1 MLRYVRPE
9 SIRLL
14 AIPRWR
20 IFGVPALRRFS
31 SSTESQTASMNVS
44 KAQQQAEESQME
56 VLFPV
61 DSEYRAV
68 ARHEAAKVAK
78 EDPISSSDSSTD
90 DDSDIDEAEQSSYYK
105 SDEGAPLWGALEG
118 ECGFKYE
125 GPEPT
130 RHGDWQY
137 KGRCTDF

>member
-1 MLRYVRPE
+1 
-9 SIRLL
+9 
-14 AIPRWR
+14 
-20 IFGVPALRRFS
+20 
-31 SSTESQTASMNVS
+31 
-44 KAQQQAEESQME
+44 QAEESQME
-56 VLFPV
+56 VVTIMGKGTERGHQVLFPV

-68 ARHEAAKVAK
+68 ARQEAAKVTK

-90 DDSDIDEAEQSSYYK
+90 DDSDIDEAEQASYYK